1 MLLSVAYIGRN
12 SRKKR
17 PSKTKIGVEI
27 AYITCDS
34 DTTFKMC
41 QGHQAALLST
51 ALTHKAAVAV
61 SVGTY
66 SAWESTATLRQSA
79 RRCARRYGAHGGG
92 EGQGILCRHAHSLLE
107 TSSYLALK
115 SLDVSL
121 SGLRFLLNLAND
133 PSVTF
138 APKMWNSLPLEIR
151 LSLTLETFKCCLE
164 N

>member
-1 MLLSVAYIGRN
+1 MTTSSLTTKYFPPVNLTICDPCSIIMPSPLIGGSIKRCFCLLRTSGVTRE
-12 SRKKR
+12 KKR

-79 RRCARRYGAHGGG
+79 RRCARR
-92 EGQGILCRHAHSLLE
+92 
-107 TSSYLALK
+107 
-115 SLDVSL
+115 
-121 SGLRFLLNLAND
+121 
-133 PSVTF
+133 
-138 APKMWNSLPLEIR
+138 
-151 LSLTLETFKCCLE
+151 
-164 N
+164 